1 MNQVGMAILV
11 GIFLFGTGSTLGWV
25 KGREYMQA
33 AIDHEKVL
41 AQIKAT
47 EETLKN
53 AADEQKARLDAQQ
66 AEDILNALPDTGAVC
81 INPEWVR

>member
-1 MNQVGMAILV
+1 MNPWITTGVVILA
-11 GIFLFGTGSTLGWV
+11 LSLAFGSGWTI
-25 KGREYMQA
+25 KGRLMQA

-47 EETLKN
+47 EETLQN
-53 AADEQKARLDAQQ
+53 SADEQKARLDAQQ